1 MKKYHQITILLLA
14 PLALWAQT
22 PSSSD
27 IDLSDVAIVEETSA
41 LSSAD
46 LVPLTEIADDAA
58 LVPLA
63 EIADDADVPDDG
75 PVFGKIEAIRADAES
90 TVPTVDEV
98 SSIEPVETY
107 APETVAVVEIPDASI
122 EGVSIVV
129 AEPDIS
135 GVETSVLPS
144 GSEVVLELPGQEA
157 GSGTA
162 TMAEEETISVDFPD
176 EDVRTILRN
185 VADLFDLNVVIP
197 DTLQGRTSIKLRNI
211 TWRQVY
217 EVVLE
222 PLGFT
227 YVEDRNIIRIKSVED
242 LVTEPVDT
250 RVFILNYAQAGE
262 IQGSISPL
270 IDPAAGGRIQV
281 DARSN
286 ALVITERPSR
296 MNKIQ
301 EIIDSLDR
309 VTDQVMIESKFIE
322 VSKGDLKDI
331 GVDWTYMNE
340 NEGDLLGGSGAGSG
354 NPGFTPQPLPTDEG
368 FTPKPQNGEV
378 IGGGN
383 TYADG
388 LANLLGSGSSGGL
401 VAVFSSSQF
410 AATLTAIQTENR
422 SKLVSNPTVVVM
434 NNQKAVFQVGQDY
447 PVREFSVN
455 DQTGQLETGE
465 IDYRFVG
472 IELDVTPTVNAAGM
486 ITLDVNP
493 VVSELGDTVKTNVSG
508 SILEDQIFLKRD
520 AKTQVTIKD
529 GYTIALGGLTREV
542 EDDDESKVPFLGD
555 LPYLGQ
561 LFRHDVTTQVS
572 TNLIIFL
579 TAKTL
584 NPDGSTYKDVID
596 PRQLEVMELTPS
608 QIPGY
613 EVPADQIELINTI
626 EAKRAA
632 EASSEYKVRI
642 NADLDGAEAA
652 SDAKATWMR

>member
-1 MKKYHQITILLLA
+1 MKKYHQITLLLFA
-14 PLALWAQT
+14 PVALWAQEY
-22 PSSSD
+22 SASD
-27 IDLSDVAIVEETSA
+27 IDLSDAAIVKSDELPSES
-41 LSSAD
+41 
-46 LVPLTEIADDAA
+46 

-63 EIADDADVPDDG
+63 EDADIADAPEG
-75 PVFGKIEAIRADAES
+75 PVFGKIEATRADAEPA
-90 TVPTVDEV
+90 VVDATVDEV
-98 SSIEPVETY
+98 ASVNEVPAVEPVQAY
-107 APETVAVVEIPDASI
+107 APETVDIPDATI
-122 EGVSIVV
+122 DGVALDVV
-129 AEPDIS
+129 EPVIQEEAIS
-135 GVETSVLPS
+135 ELPS
-144 GSEVVLELPGQEA
+144 GSEVVLQLPGQEVPA
-157 GSGTA
+157 GTA

-197 DTLQGRTSIKLRNI
+197 DALQGRTSIKLRNI
-211 TWRQVY
+211 TWNQVY

-227 YVEDRNIIRIKSVED
+227 YVEDRNIIRIKSIED

-250 RVFILNYAQAGE
+250 RVFILNYAQSSE
-262 IQGSISPL
+262 IQGSIAPL

-301 EIIDSLDR
+301 EIIDTLDR

-322 VSKGDLKDI
+322 VSNGDLTDI
-331 GVDWTYMNE
+331 GVDWAYLNE
-340 NEGDLLGGSGAGSG
+340 NEGDLLGGSGVGSG
-354 NPGFTPQPLPTDEG
+354 NPGFQPTTTTSVTSPLTSG
-368 FTPKPQNGEV
+368 QV
-378 IGGGN
+378 IGGEDTLN
-383 TYADG
+383 DG
-388 LANLLGSGSSGGL
+388 LANIAAGGASGGL
-401 VAVFSSSQF
+401 VAVFSSSEF

-434 NNQKAVFQVGQDY
+434 NNQQAVFQVGEDY
-447 PVREFSVN
+447 PIREFSVN

-465 IDYRFVG
+465 LEYRFVG

-486 ITLDVNP
+486 ITLDVHP
-493 VVSELGDTVKTNVSG
+493 VVSALGGTVATNVNN
-508 SILEDQIFLKRD
+508 SILNDQIFKKRD

-529 GYTIALGGLTREV
+529 GYTIALGGLTAET

-561 LFRHDVTTQVS
+561 LFRHDTTNQAS

-584 NPDGSTYKDVID
+584 NPDGSTYADVID
-596 PRQLEVMELTPS
+596 PRQMEVMELTPS

-613 EVPADQIELINTI
+613 EVPAAELELINSI

-632 EASSEYKVRI
+632 EASSEYKARI
-642 NADLDGAEAA
+642 NADLDGTEEEE
-652 SDAKATWMR
+652 DAKATWMR

>member
-1 MKKYHQITILLLA
+1 MKKYHQITLLLFA
-14 PLALWAQT
+14 PIALWAQT

-27 IDLSDVAIVEETSA
+27 IDLSDVAIVEEVSA
-41 LSSAD
+41 PAVSD
-46 LVPLTEIADDAA
+46 LPVPVVVVEEAPA
-58 LVPLA
+58 P
-63 EIADDADVPDDG
+63 EG
-75 PVFGKIEAIRADAES
+75 PVFGKIDAVRADEVVADPAVD
-90 TVPTVDEV
+90 VPAVAVEEV
-98 SSIEPVETY
+98 L
-107 APETVAVVEIPDASI
+107 APADVAVVDIPDAVI
-122 EGVSIVV
+122 DGVVLDVEAPEIP
-129 AEPDIS
+129 E
-135 GVETSVLPS
+135 VETSALPS
-144 GSEVVLELPGQEA
+144 DSEIVLQLPGQEVA
-157 GSGTA
+157 PGAA

-227 YVEDRNIIRIKSVED
+227 YVEDRNIIRIKSIED

-331 GVDWTYMNE
+331 GVDWAYINE
-340 NEGDLLGGSGAGSG
+340 NDGDLLGGDGAGSG
-354 NPGFTPQPLPTDEG
+354 NPGFASSPNTLPASG
-368 FTPKPQNGEV
+368 GSGEV
-378 IGGGN
+378 IGGQDTVN
-383 TYADG
+383 DG
-388 LANLLGSGSSGGL
+388 LGNIVSGGASGGL

-447 PVREFSVN
+447 PIREFSVN

-465 IDYRFVG
+465 LEYRFVG

-493 VVSELGDTVKTNVSG
+493 VVSELGDTVQTQVSG

-542 EDDDESKVPFLGD
+542 EDDDESKVPLLGD

-561 LFRHDVTTQVS
+561 LFRHDVTTQTS

-596 PRQLEVMELTPS
+596 PRQLEAMELTPS

-626 EAKRAA
+626 EAKRAT
-632 EASSEYKVRI
+632 EASEAYKSQI
-642 NADLDGAEAA
+642 NDDLTGVDPDE
-652 SDAKATWMR
+652 KATWMN

>member
-157 GSGTA
+157 GSGAA

-250 RVFILNYAQAGE
+250 RVFILNYAQAAE
-262 IQGSISPL
+262 IQGSIAPL
-270 IDPAAGGRIQV
+270 IDPAAGGRIQI

-301 EIIDSLDR
+301 EIIDTLDR

-322 VSKGDLKDI
+322 VSNGDLTDI
-331 GVDWTYMNE
+331 GVDWAYLNE
-340 NEGDLLGGSGAGSG
+340 NAGDLLGGNGAGSG
-354 NPGFTPQPLPTDEG
+354 NPGFSPTPEELKSTS
-368 FTPKPQNGEV
+368 QNPNGTV
-378 IGGGN
+378 IGGTDTVAG
-383 TYADG
+383 G
-388 LANLLGSGSSGGL
+388 LTNIATSGASGGL

-434 NNQKAVFQVGQDY
+434 NNQQAVFQVGEDY
-447 PVREFSVN
+447 PIREFSVN
-455 DQTGQLETGE
+455 DQTGNLETGE
-465 IDYRFVG
+465 LEYRFVG
-472 IELDVTPTVNAAGM
+472 IELDVTPTVNATGM
-486 ITLDVNP
+486 ITLDVHP
-493 VVSELGDTVKTNVSG
+493 VVSALGATVVTNAGVDG
-508 SILEDQIFLKRD
+508 ETQLEDRIFKKRD

-529 GYTIALGGLTREV
+529 GYTIALGGLTAET
-542 EDDDESKVPFLGD
+542 EDEDESKVPFLGD

-561 LFRHDVTTQVS
+561 LFRHDVSNVAS

-584 NPDGSTYKDVID
+584 NPDGSTYADVID
-596 PRQLEVMELTPS
+596 PRQLEVMKLTPS

-613 EVPADQIELINTI
+613 DIPADELELINSI
-626 EAKRAA
+626 ESKRAA
-632 EASSEYKVRI
+632 DASSEYKSKI
-642 NADLDGAEAA
+642 NADLDG
-652 SDAKATWMR
+652 SDSKATWMR